1 MFSGSSTAGPS
12 RITKLPDGLD
22 DTDDSESGSDPSVS
36 IDSENPTD
44 DEKEKNQFT
53 VG

>member
-1 MFSGSSTAGPS
+1 MLAESGAAGPS
-12 RITKLPDGLD
+12 RVAKLPDGLD
-22 DTDDSESGSDPSVS
+22 DTGDSESGSDPSVS
-36 IDSENPTD
+36 IDSENPTE